1 MRVSAFLASLC
12 MACGLAHAQGA
23 PPSEAGAPSGV
34 VVNMDAL
41 PTPLPRAKPSADEL
55 RPLAQVR
62 PRFKP
67 APETIAA
74 EAAEPVTTAPVAPT
88 PGAVTIANDALPAAR
103 VVPLPRVKP
112 ATEVAALEPQPSV
125 TPSPLQPAP
134 VQPEAPPPPPAAP
147 VTIVTA
153 PTVDTSIGVEIRGV
167 AQDLNKPAKPFNP
180 TEGFAILSRVRFTSG
195 KTDLPPAAQ
204 PLLDSLVQRLQ
215 TSQERVRLAAFSG
228 KAGDLS
234 SDARRLSLARAIAI
248 RSYLVAKGIA
258 VDRVDVLAFGG
269 ATDGKGDR
277 VDVLVRGI

>member
-1 MRVSAFLASLC
+1 MRVSAVLASLC
-12 MACGLAHAQGA
+12 VACGVAHAEGTS
-23 PPSEAGAPSGV
+23 PPAAAPSGI

-41 PTPLPRAKPSADEL
+41 PTPLPRPKPSAEDL
-55 RPLAQVR
+55 RPLAQVH

-74 EAAEPVTTAPVAPT
+74 AVAPDDVVVAPSALPAPVA
-88 PGAVTIANDALPAAR
+88 
-103 VVPLPRVKP
+103 LPRFKP
-112 ATEVAALEPQPSV
+112 AREVAALEPQPAV
-125 TPSPLQPAP
+125 ARPVPLPVPAP
-134 VQPEAPPPPPAAP
+134 TTPPPAAP

-167 AQDLNKPAKPFNP
+167 AQDLNKPTKPFNP
-180 TEGFAILSRVRFTSG
+180 TEGFAVLSRVRFSTG
-195 KTDLPPAAQ
+195 KTDLPRTAQ

-248 RSYLVAKGIA
+248 RSYLVSRGIA

-269 ATDGKGDR
+269 ATDGIGDR